1 MEYLFKEPA
10 ELDPND
16 EDLEFQITDLYI
28 PEADKAQRELNKG
41 NYNYDEEPK
50 LYDIFLFGKT
60 SDGHSVC
67 TKVTGFEPYFFVKPP
82 ASWGKN
88 VKSKAEELKNTLLE
102 EKVYNARTKQ
112 WRNIIPYRLRSHF
125 GYVKAVMRKDFWG
138 FTNGS
143 NFPFLKVKVKS
154 LALFNI
160 LKRYFEGLASD
171 GFKLYESNID
181 PFLRFLH
188 ERDIQ
193 PCGWVRLP
201 AGSYDW
207 LSEDENGQAVSRAA
221 YNVQVNYTDVHG
233 ININRIAPLVVMS
246 FDLECTSSHGDFP
259 VPKKN
264 YRKLAMDL
272 VAAAKA
278 LPSRVT
284 KDQLRTWICDAFK
297 GERDTE
303 QHVTIHKVYP
313 KKALNTASVLK
324 RIDPVMEDVHTLVVQ
339 AVNAKGGAVADGDD
353 EEEEAGGVS
362 SDYEQQLIQELGEV
376 LPPLQGD
383 SIIQIGTTVHVFG
396 SDKILYRHI
405 ATLKSCDE
413 IEGADVECFDT
424 EEDMIQG
431 WKELLTRVDPDII
444 TGYNIFGFDM
454 DYLWSRVREL
464 HMEDTFAIGL
474 GRLNARRTTL
484 LEQRLASSALG
495 DNILK
500 YIDMDG
506 IVSIDMFKVMQRDQK
521 LDSYKLDHVAQVFL
535 GDKKDDLKPREIFE
549 KYQGDA
555 TDRCVIAKYCLQDC
569 ALVNRLMHKLKVLE
583 NNIGMGNVCSV
594 PLSYLFMRG
603 QGVKIFSL
611 VAKEC
616 RSKQYLIPV
625 LKGAFMDAEEDESGY
640 EGAIVLEPKEGI
652 YLQDPI
658 TVLDYSSLYPSSMIA
673 RNLSHDCFVN
683 NPDYASL
690 EKSGITYTT
699 VKYDVYEGV
708 GDKKKVVG
716 TKECTFAQL
725 PNGQKGIIPS
735 ILQKLLQ
742 QRKNTRK
749 KIEYERLNLAD
760 GRVAIGLVKELDDGK
775 LEIVNVDQA
784 DLGKGFGGH
793 KAVIDASLV
802 VSREPAF
809 TSFEQAVLDAL
820 QLAFKVTAN
829 SLYGQIGSRT
839 SPIYWKDIAACT
851 TATGREMIMLAKNF
865 AEKEYGAEVIYG
877 DSVTSYTPVLIKH
890 KHDIMYETM
899 EELAIKYGNGE
910 WIRCVEE
917 GKQDKESCE
926 LNDVYSWTE
935 NGWTKV
941 HRVIRHELAPHK
953 RIVRVNTHWGVV
965 DVTDDHSLLNA
976 DGVEVSPADI
986 KVGDKLLHFPF
997 PDLNVEDHG
1006 ISVDE
1011 ARIMGFFCGD
1021 GSCGRYNCE
1030 SGKKA
1035 SWALNNSDMNLQ
1047 LKYKALCEKVYPTYQ
1062 WTILDTI
1069 ESSGVYKLVPSSS
1082 TYGGIVKIVEK
1093 YRNLMYYNKAKI
1105 VPSCILNSPMEVRKG
1120 FWEGLYD
1127 ADGDKEGVITRID
1140 QKSQISMATI
1150 ALLGASLGYHISLNT
1165 RQDKTNIYRLNL
1177 TKNKQRKCG
1186 GAVKKL
1192 YNIEYDGY
1200 VYDLTTEN
1208 HHFQAGV
1215 GKMIVHNTDSVFIRF
1230 PNQDSSG
1237 KRVYGKDALPYAI
1250 ANGQRM
1256 SKEIKPFMPPP
1267 QSLEYEKTFYPFII
1281 FSKKRYV
1288 GNLYED
1294 DPNKKPKQKSMGIVL
1309 KRRDNA
1315 PIVKHIYG
1323 GIIDTILNKND
1334 IQASVE
1340 FLQQEL
1346 QKLVDGQF
1354 PLEDLVITKTLK
1366 AEYKDPTK
1374 IAHKVLADRMAMRD
1388 PGNKPASND
1397 RIPFVYIRPPAGTE
1411 VKLQGDRIEHP
1422 EYIREKS
1429 MTPDYKFY
1437 ITNQLQTPI
1446 SQLYALCVEDL
1457 PQYTLPPEYWEQM
1470 DEEMK
1475 DHRLYSDSKK
1485 RKDRITALRMK
1496 EVVELLFEPFLC
1508 KLEDVMP
1515 KRKAAAT
1522 SKTRKNKTLVPV
1534 DDTMPILKI
1543 DVKEN
1548 KEKKCYECIASLVDT
1563 VSEATLMEYTN
1574 DIPKKQKVTS
1584 KQYAFRIT
1592 AEKCLKDIHTKK
1604 LASHTVRIQVEDK
1617 VFARTW
1623 RNALATAAEMRASL
1637 QSALENKD
1645 VGLMKELQ
1653 EKFTFIN
1660 LVDAMDAVPYTLS
1673 T

>member
-1 MEYLFKEPA
+1 MEYLFKQPD

-28 PEADKAQRELNKG
+28 PEADKAEREINKG

-60 SDGHSVC
+60 ANGCSVC

-82 ASWGKN
+82 SSWSKN
-88 VKSKAEELKNTLLE
+88 MKSRIEDLKNTLLE
-102 EKVYNARTKQ
+102 EKVLNPRTKQ
-112 WRNIIPYRLRSHF
+112 YRNIIPYRLRSHF
-125 GYVKAVMRKDFWG
+125 GYVKTVMRKDFWG
-138 FTNGS
+138 FTNGK
-143 NFPFLKVKVKS
+143 NFPFIKVKVKS

-160 LKRYFEGLASD
+160 LKRYFQDRMSEG
-171 GFKLYESNID
+171 FQLYESNID

-207 LSEDENGQAVSRAA
+207 LPEDDSGNAVSRAS
-221 YNVQVNYTDVHG
+221 YNVQVSYNDVFSM
-233 ININRIAPLVVMS
+233 NVNRIAPLVVMS

-259 VPKKN
+259 VAKKT

-272 VAAAKA
+272 VSAAKA
-278 LPSRVT
+278 APSRIT
-284 KDQLRTWICDAFK
+284 RDQLRTWICSAFTK
-297 GERDTE
+297 ESTTDYGT
-303 QHVTIHKVYP
+303 TIHKVYP
-313 KKALNTASVLK
+313 KKAITASSAAR
-324 RIDPVMEDVHTLVVQ
+324 RIDPVLDDIHTLVEKAANSKKV
-339 AVNAKGGAVADGDD
+339 AKSTEDEDD
-353 EEEEAGGVS
+353 EEDAVPVVDKAAQEGAE
-362 SDYEQQLIQELGEV
+362 QELVQELDEV

-396 SDKILYRHI
+396 SDQVVYKHI
-405 ATLKSCDE
+405 ATLKSCDP

-424 EEDMIQG
+424 EEDMIQA
-431 WKELLTRVDPDII
+431 WKELLIRLDPDII

-464 HMEDTFAIGL
+464 HIEDTFSIGL
-474 GRLNARRTTL
+474 GRLNGRRTTL

-506 IVSIDMFKVMQRDQK
+506 VVAIDMFKVMQRDQK

-549 KYQGDA
+549 KFQGDA
-555 TDRCVIAKYCLQDC
+555 TDRCVIAKYCIQDC

-625 LKGAFMDAEEDESGY
+625 LKGSYLDGGDDDSGY

-683 NPDYASL
+683 NEDYAHL
-690 EKSGITYTT
+690 ESEGISYVT

-708 GDKKKVVG
+708 GDKKHVVG

-735 ILQKLLQ
+735 ILMKLLQ

-749 KIEYERLNLAD
+749 KIEYERLALSD
-760 GRVAIGLVKELDDGK
+760 GRVAVGLVKELDDGK
-775 LEIVNVDQA
+775 LEIMNVDQA

-793 KAVIDASLV
+793 KAVIDSALV
-802 VSREPAF
+802 VSRESAF

-839 SPIYWKDIAACT
+839 SAIFWKDIAACT
-851 TATGREMIMLAKNF
+851 TATGREMIMTAKNF
-865 AEKEYGAEVIYG
+865 VEKEYGAEVIYG
-877 DSVTSYTPVLIKH
+877 D
-890 KHDIMYETM
+890 
-899 EELAIKYGNGE
+899 
-910 WIRCVEE
+910 
-917 GKQDKESCE
+917 
-926 LNDVYSWTE
+926 
-935 NGWTKV
+935 
-941 HRVIRHELAPHK
+941 
-953 RIVRVNTHWGVV
+953 
-965 DVTDDHSLLNA
+965 
-976 DGVEVSPADI
+976 
-986 KVGDKLLHFPF
+986 
-997 PDLNVEDHG
+997 
-1006 ISVDE
+1006 
-1011 ARIMGFFCGD
+1011 
-1021 GSCGRYNCE
+1021 
-1030 SGKKA
+1030 
-1035 SWALNNSDMNLQ
+1035 
-1047 LKYKALCEKVYPTYQ
+1047 
-1062 WTILDTI
+1062 
-1069 ESSGVYKLVPSSS
+1069 
-1082 TYGGIVKIVEK
+1082 
-1093 YRNLMYYNKAKI
+1093 
-1105 VPSCILNSPMEVRKG
+1105 
-1120 FWEGLYD
+1120 
-1127 ADGDKEGVITRID
+1127 
-1140 QKSQISMATI
+1140 
-1150 ALLGASLGYHISLNT
+1150 
-1165 RQDKTNIYRLNL
+1165 
-1177 TKNKQRKCG
+1177 
-1186 GAVKKL
+1186 
-1192 YNIEYDGY
+1192 
-1200 VYDLTTEN
+1200 
-1208 HHFQAGV
+1208 
-1215 GKMIVHNTDSVFIRF
+1215 TDSVFIKF
-1230 PNQDSSG
+1230 PNHNQSG
-1237 KRVYGKDALPYAI
+1237 QRVYGKTALPFAI
-1250 ANGQRM
+1250 AAGQRAAR
-1256 SKEIKPFMPPP
+1256 EIKPLLPPP
-1267 QSLEYEKTFYPFII
+1267 QSLEYEKTLYPFII

-1294 DPNKKPKQKSMGIVL
+1294 DATKKPKQKSMGIVL

-1323 GIIDTILNKND
+1323 GIIDTILNKSD
-1334 IQASVE
+1334 VQASVE
-1340 FLQQEL
+1340 FLRTEL
-1346 QKLVDGQF
+1346 QKLVDGKF

-1374 IAHKVLADRMAMRD
+1374 IAHKVLADRMGMRD

-1397 RIPFVYIRPPAGTE
+1397 RIPFVYIRPPPGTE

-1422 EYIREKS
+1422 EYIRENNL
-1429 MTPDYKFY
+1429 TPDYKFY
-1437 ITNQLQTPI
+1437 ITNQLMTPI
-1446 SQLYALCVEDL
+1446 CQLYALCVEDL
-1457 PQYTLPPEYWEQM
+1457 PDYTLPPEYWLQM
-1470 DEEMK
+1470 DEELK
-1475 DHRLYSDSKK
+1475 DHRLYGDDKK
-1485 RKDRITALRMK
+1485 RKDRITTLRMRVA
-1496 EVVELLFEPFLC
+1496 EELLFEPFLC

-1515 KRKAAAT
+1515 KKKAATAT
-1522 SKTRKNKTLVPV
+1522 KARKNKTLVEV
-1534 DDTMPILKI
+1534 DESMPILKI

-1548 KEKKCYECIASLVDT
+1548 KDKKCYECT
-1563 VSEATLMEYTN
+1563 ATLTDPAQETPLFQYTN

-1584 KQYAFRIT
+1584 KQYAFRMT
-1592 AEKCLKDIHTKK
+1592 AEKCLHDINKQK
-1604 LASHTVRIQVEDK
+1604 LQIGTVRIQVEDK

-1623 RNALATAAEMRASL
+1623 KNALATAEEMRSAM
-1637 QSALENKD
+1637 QSALQNKD
-1645 VGLMKELQ
+1645 IGLMKELQ
-1653 EKFTFIN
+1653 EKFTFMN
-1660 LVDAMDAVPYTLS
+1660 LVDAMEAVPYTLS

>member
-10 ELDPND
+10 ELDPIE
-16 EDLEFQITDLYI
+16 EDLEFQITDLYV
-28 PEADKAQRELNKG
+28 PEADKAEREINRG
-41 NYNYDEEPK
+41 TYNYDEDPK
-50 LYDIFLFGKT
+50 VYDIYMFGK
-60 SDGHSVC
+60 SADGHSVC
-67 TKVTGFEPYFFVKPP
+67 AKVTGFEPYFFVKPP

-88 VKSKAEELKNTLLE
+88 VKSKAEELKNSLLE
-102 EKVYNARTKQ
+102 EKVYNPRTKQ
-112 WRNIIPYRLRSHF
+112 MRNIIPYRLRSHF
-125 GYVKAVMRKDFWG
+125 GYIKVVMRKDFWG
-138 FTNGS
+138 FTNGQ
-143 NFPFLKVKVKS
+143 NFPFLKIKVKS

-160 LKRYFEGLASD
+160 LKRHFESLASD

-201 AGSYDW
+201 AGTYDW
-207 LSEDENGQAVSRAA
+207 MPEDDNGNAVSRAA
-221 YNVQVNYTDVHG
+221 YNVQVNYSDVYNL
-233 ININRIAPLVVMS
+233 NINRIAPLVVMS

-259 VPKKN
+259 IPKKN

-278 LPSRVT
+278 LPTNVT
-284 KDQLRTWICDAFK
+284 RDQVKVWICEAFK
-297 GERDTE
+297 NEFETDQR
-303 QHVTIHKVYP
+303 VTIHKVYP
-313 KKALNTASVLK
+313 KKTINTASVLK
-324 RIDPVMEDVHTLVVQ
+324 RIEPSLDDIHQMV
-339 AVNAKGGAVADGDD
+339 VNAAKSKTNKKAATTNDVDD
-353 EEEEAGGVS
+353 EVDDEALAGDGGVP
-362 SDYEQQLIQELGEV
+362 SDHEQELIQELSEV
-376 LPPLQGD
+376 LPPLHGD
-383 SIIQIGTTVHVFG
+383 PIIQIGTTVHVFG
-396 SDKILYRHI
+396 SDEILYRHI
-405 ATLKSCDE
+405 ATLKSCDS
-413 IEGADVECFDT
+413 IEGADVESYDT

-431 WKELLTRVDPDII
+431 WKDLLVRVDPDIL

-464 HMEDTFAIGL
+464 QMEDAFAVGL
-474 GRLNARRTTL
+474 GRLNSRRTTL
-484 LEQRLASSALG
+484 LEQRLESSALG
-495 DNILK
+495 VNILK
-500 YIDMDG
+500 YIDLDG
-506 IVSIDMFKVMQRDQK
+506 IVTVDMFKVMQRDQK

-535 GDKKDDLKPREIFE
+535 GDKKDDLKPNQIFE
-549 KYQGDA
+549 RYQGDA
-555 TDRCVIAKYCLQDC
+555 SDRCVIAKYCLQDC

-625 LKGAFMDAEEDESGY
+625 LKGTFGDGGEDTGGY

-683 NPDYASL
+683 NPDFANL
-690 EKSGITYTT
+690 ESKGITYTT

-708 GDKKKVVG
+708 GDKKTVVG

-725 PNGQKGIIPS
+725 PKGQKGIIPS

-749 KIEYERLNLAD
+749 KIEYERLTLSD
-760 GRVAIGLVKELDDGK
+760 GRVAIGLVKEMENGE

-802 VSREPAF
+802 VARKSAF
-809 TSFEQAVLDAL
+809 TTFEQAVLDAL

-851 TATGREMIMLAKNF
+851 TATGREMIMTAKNF
-865 AEKEYGAEVIYG
+865 VEKEYGAEVIYG
-877 DSVTSYTPVLIKH
+877 D
-890 KHDIMYETM
+890 
-899 EELAIKYGNGE
+899 
-910 WIRCVEE
+910 
-917 GKQDKESCE
+917 
-926 LNDVYSWTE
+926 
-935 NGWTKV
+935 
-941 HRVIRHELAPHK
+941 
-953 RIVRVNTHWGVV
+953 
-965 DVTDDHSLLNA
+965 
-976 DGVEVSPADI
+976 
-986 KVGDKLLHFPF
+986 
-997 PDLNVEDHG
+997 
-1006 ISVDE
+1006 
-1011 ARIMGFFCGD
+1011 
-1021 GSCGRYNCE
+1021 
-1030 SGKKA
+1030 
-1035 SWALNNSDMNLQ
+1035 
-1047 LKYKALCEKVYPTYQ
+1047 
-1062 WTILDTI
+1062 
-1069 ESSGVYKLVPSSS
+1069 
-1082 TYGGIVKIVEK
+1082 
-1093 YRNLMYYNKAKI
+1093 
-1105 VPSCILNSPMEVRKG
+1105 
-1120 FWEGLYD
+1120 
-1127 ADGDKEGVITRID
+1127 
-1140 QKSQISMATI
+1140 
-1150 ALLGASLGYHISLNT
+1150 
-1165 RQDKTNIYRLNL
+1165 
-1177 TKNKQRKCG
+1177 
-1186 GAVKKL
+1186 
-1192 YNIEYDGY
+1192 
-1200 VYDLTTEN
+1200 
-1208 HHFQAGV
+1208 
-1215 GKMIVHNTDSVFIRF
+1215 TDSIFVKF
-1230 PNQDSSG
+1230 PNRDSAG
-1237 KRVYGKDALPYAI
+1237 KRVYGKEALPYAI
-1250 ANGQRM
+1250 QNGQKTAR
-1256 SKEIKPFMPPP
+1256 EIKPLLPPP

-1346 QKLVDGQF
+1346 QKLVDGKF

-1366 AEYKDPTK
+1366 AEYKDPLK
-1374 IAHKVLADRMAMRD
+1374 IAHKVLADRMGLRD

-1397 RIPFVYIRPPAGTE
+1397 RIPFVYIRPPPGTE

-1422 EYIREKS
+1422 EYIREQS
-1429 MTPDYKFY
+1429 LTPDYKFY

-1446 SQLYALCVEDL
+1446 SQLYALCVEEL

-1475 DHRLYSDSKK
+1475 DHRLYSDPKK

-1515 KRKAAAT
+1515 KRKASTAT
-1522 SKTRKNKTLVPV
+1522 TKARKNKTLTPV
-1534 DDTMPILKI
+1534 DDTMPVLKLG
-1543 DVKEN
+1543 VTEN
-1548 KEKKCYECIASLVDT
+1548 KEKKCYECTAQLVDNKT
-1563 VSEATLMEYTN
+1563 QAVLLDYKN

-1584 KQYAFRIT
+1584 KQYAFRMT
-1592 AEKCLKDIHTKK
+1592 AEKVLNEIHKAKK
-1604 LASHTVRIQVEDK
+1604 AENTIRIHLEDK
-1617 VFARTW
+1617 TFARTW
-1623 RNALATAAEMRASL
+1623 RQALETAAEMRSAML
-1637 QSALENKD
+1637 SALENKD
-1645 VGLMKELQ
+1645 IGLAKEMQ
-1653 EKFTFIN
+1653 DKFTFLN
-1660 LVDAMDAVPYTLS
+1660 LVDAMDIVPYTIS